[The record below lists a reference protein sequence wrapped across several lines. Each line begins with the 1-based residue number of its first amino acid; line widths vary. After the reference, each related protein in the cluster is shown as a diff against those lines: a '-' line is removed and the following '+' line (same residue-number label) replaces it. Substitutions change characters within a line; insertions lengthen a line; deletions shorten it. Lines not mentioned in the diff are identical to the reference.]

1 MSNDNCFSLIDD
13 FNKDNNDVVLSLK
26 ELDSEGKKI
35 VLSFQGYIDTYNS
48 PKVSKVMNAI
58 IETKG
63 DILSSLV
70 FNLSGLNYISSTG
83 IGFLTETLQVC
94 TSKHIKFYLSNIQK
108 NVLEVINLLGFTMFF
123 NVINDIND
131 LDNLVVEESKFPINI
146 VCSKCGKPLK
156 IIKAGK
162 FKCGSC
168 NNIIKVNEKGEV
180 E

>member
-1 MSNDNCFSLIDD
+1 MSNDTCLSLISN
-13 FNKDNNDVVLSLK
+13 FNKDNNDVVLTLK

-48 PKVSKVMNAI
+48 PKVSKVIDEIVEAKVN
-58 IETKG
+58 
-63 DILSSLV
+63 SLTSLI
-70 FNLSGLNYISSTG
+70 FDLSGLNYISSTG
-83 IGFLTETLQVC
+83 IGFLTEILQVC
-94 TSKHIKFYLSNIQK
+94 TSKNIKFYLSNIQK
-108 NVLEVINLLGFTMFF
+108 NVLEVINLLGFTTFF

-131 LDNLVVEESKFPINI
+131 LDNLVVEESKFPVNI

-156 IIKAGK
+156 IVKTGK

-168 NNIIKVNEKGEV
+168 NNIIKVNENGEV